1 MNLSKKYKEHD
12 VSVGDIDEYLAKG
25 KKLAQKKPN
34 PSSSTKQPVNESAKA
49 IKARR
54 LWCNNIL

>member
-12 VSVGDIDEYLAKG
+12 ISVGYIDEYLAKG

-34 PSSSTKQPVNESAKA
+34 PSSSTKQPVINESAKA

-54 LWCNNIL
+54 L

>member
-12 VSVGDIDEYLAKG
+12 NSVGYIDEYLTKG

-34 PSSSTKQPVNESAKA
+34 PSSSTKQPINESTKV

-54 LWCNNIL
+54 L